1 MVIKNT
7 FTIELG
13 LCKFIIN
20 SRGVDALKLQNPL
33 YHYYRLPFSVL
44 WWTTA
49 SKWKFAKEA
58 PSAWPSCGHAYL
70 VFDFVFSPK
79 LCSLRLKENKD
90 RTYLALELVT
100 SKEFIVGPK
109 DLIPTYRSVSQT
121 FLFSSKACLSERKLR
136 HGFERLTRGQNPTFL
151 ESVLLLANLKVKL
164 GALAIFA
171 ITCIKTP
178 PVAKNKP
185 WPVLLR
191 KMAHLSGIKQFL
203 LN

>member
-7 FTIELG
+7 FTIEIG

-33 YHYYRLPFSVL
+33 YHYRLPFSVL

-109 DLIPTYRSVSQT
+109 DLIPTYRSVSISWT
-121 FLFSSKACLSERKLR
+121 FLFSSKEWM
-136 HGFERLTRGQNPTFL
+136 N
-151 ESVLLLANLKVKL
+151 KVKM
-164 GALAIFA
+164 ALSQ
-171 ITCIKTP
+171 
-178 PVAKNKP
+178 NN
-185 WPVLLR
+185 LR
-191 KMAHLSGIKQFL
+191 LHCKET
-203 LN
+203 